1 MPKYK
6 LTVVTTI
13 RETYE
18 VVADSQDHV
27 EREWDNGN
35 VTMPVMTD
43 TLDAELESVTR
54 IEDI

>member
-6 LTVVTTI
+6 LTVITTI

-18 VVADSQDHV
+18 VVADSPDHA

-35 VTMPVMTD
+35 VTMPVMND

-54 IEDI
+54 IEDA